1 MFSSSDS
8 NVSDINKS
16 SGDSMNNSSSYNINN
31 IVSNRKISSNN
42 MKQRIAAAAV
52 MVPRSGRWA
61 ELDCDDGV
69 FAGAEDGWK

>member
-8 NVSDINKS
+8 NVSDINNI
-16 SGDSMNNSSSYNINN
+16 SGDSMNNISRYNINN
-31 IVSNRKISSNN
+31 IVSNSKISSNN

-52 MVPRSGRWA
+52 MVPRSGCRV

-69 FAGAEDGWK
+69 FAGTEDGWK